1 MNLKR
6 ISVLLTGLLVFAVSY
21 AGPVRDRRVVLSQP
35 DGTTIRAVITGDEFG
50 HTVKDISGRFL
61 AQGEDGFWHIVPSA
75 PEGNREKRTLRS
87 RKSAEMRLRTKAMSA
102 GGAPVQKHSIIIL
115 AETKDCRMKA
125 SREDFVRMLTEKGY
139 NRSGATGSAKD
150 YFDAQFRGDYEFS
163 FEISPIVTLGNESAY
178 YFGNDR
184 DGTDKNPEEAVKE
197 ACQKAFDMGMS
208 FAQGDHDGDGE
219 VDNIFLFIAGKDEAD
234 GGGEDCVWSHMY
246 YLDYTKFKGFS
257 VDGVVINNYAISTEL
272 KLNGNGRFSFTSIG
286 TFCHEYSHSLG
297 LADLYDT
304 DYAGSGGYGNG
315 LWVST
320 ALMDGGNSNN
330 EFNTPPSYNAIDF
343 DLLGLGNCEPLEPGR
358 YTLEPITRDRRYL
371 KLETAIPGESYLLEY
386 REEDGWDSYIGGSG
400 LLIYHVDRSTQRAG
414 VSDSQGIT
422 LNAFDR
428 WSLNE
433 VNCRPDRQCAMLVP
447 PENGLKAYDAN
458 GHFLYNQEKAFWKG
472 GEFSPVTSPGFV
484 LWNGKGCGLAISDIV
499 LNGGSVSFT
508 VSSMGE
514 TIIPG
519 IILEDTDIFQ
529 DAVIINWASSDT
541 KYTGT
546 ATVVLEGISRELK
559 TYEVE
564 PYEPGKY
571 SLTITGLEPMKAYSA
586 SVSFRVGS
594 MSSQTVQ
601 VSFTTKR
608 RYDEGFPY
616 IFLYN
621 ADRTPSGALHKGT
634 AIPLRVYN
642 AVEAESISWF
652 LDGDPVSVGADGYYH
667 VSESGML
674 KAVVRY
680 GDGSSDILVKYL
692 VVE

>member
-6 ISVLLTGLLVFAVSY
+6 ISVLLTGLLIFTVSY
-21 AGPVRDRRVVLSQP
+21 AGPVRDRHVALSQP

-50 HTVKDISGRFL
+50 HTVKDMSGNFL
-61 AQGEDGFWHIVPSA
+61 AQGEDGYWHIVASA
-75 PEGNREKRTLRS
+75 PKGNREKRMLRS
-87 RKSAEMRLRTKAMSA
+87 RKAAEMRLRTRTLST

-115 AETKDCRMKA
+115 AETKDCKMRA
-125 SREDFVRMLTEKGY
+125 SREDFVNMLTEKGY
-139 NRSGATGSAKD
+139 SRLGATGSAKD

-163 FEISPIVTLGNESAY
+163 FEISPVVTLDKESGY

-219 VDNIFLFIAGKDEAD
+219 VDNVFLFISGKDEAD

-272 KLNGNGRFSFTSIG
+272 KLDMRGRFLFTSIG

-315 LWVST
+315 MWVST

-330 EFNTPPSYNAIDF
+330 DFNTPPSYNAIDF
-343 DLLGLGNCEPLEPGR
+343 DLLGLGNCEPLEPGY
-358 YTLEPITRDRRYL
+358 YTLEPITQNRRYL
-371 KLETAIPGESYLLEY
+371 KLATAVAGESYLLEY
-386 REEDGWDSYIGGSG
+386 REEDGWDRYIGGTG

-414 VSDSQGIT
+414 MSDSQGIT

-433 VNCRPDRQCAMLVP
+433 VNCRPERQCAMLVP
-447 PENGLKAYDAN
+447 PVSGLKAYDDN
-458 GHFLYNQEKAFWKG
+458 GHFLSNQEKVFWKE
-472 GEFSPVTSPGFV
+472 GEFSSATTPGFV
-484 LWNGKGCGLAISDIV
+484 LWNGKGCGLAISDIT

-514 TIIPG
+514 VVIPG
-519 IILEDTDIFQ
+519 IILGDMDIFQ
-529 DAVIINWASSDT
+529 DAVIINWSSSDT

-546 ATVVLEGISRELK
+546 ATVVLEGGSKGQKI
-559 TYEVE
+559 YEVE
-564 PYEPGKY
+564 PYKPGKY
-571 SLTITGLEPMKAYSA
+571 SLTITGLNPTTAYSA
-586 SVSFRVGS
+586 SVNFRIGAIS
-594 MSSQTVQ
+594 GPDAQ

-621 ADRTPSGALHKGT
+621 ADRTPSGALQKGT

-652 LDGDPVSVGADGYYH
+652 FEGNPVTTEMDGYYH
-667 VSESGML
+667 VYESGIL

-680 GDGSSDILVKYL
+680 ADGSSDVLVKYL